1 MPFPGNLYCLVGFR
15 HIIQKRVERFPRL
28 GERGVSPGE
37 RGVSPEG
44 NKQLL
49 IFIFRIRKPALD
61 LVYPSLH
68 AFFV

>member
-1 MPFPGNLYCLVGFR
+1 M
-15 HIIQKRVERFPRL
+15 
-28 GERGVSPGE
+28 SPQE

-61 LVYPSLH
+61 LVYPSFH